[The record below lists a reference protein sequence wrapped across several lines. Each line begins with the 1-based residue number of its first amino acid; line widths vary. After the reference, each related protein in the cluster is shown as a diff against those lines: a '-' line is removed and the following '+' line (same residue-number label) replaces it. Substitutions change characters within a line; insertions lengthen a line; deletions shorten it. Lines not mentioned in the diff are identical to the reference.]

1 MIQNDNNEVRK
12 RVKCWLASEGI
23 TLTDLVNEYNQ
34 LHPKAPTTR
43 QNLTNKLARQTL
55 QYKELIELADVLGY
69 DVELVKRK

>member
-1 MIQNDNNEVRK
+1 MIESDNNEVRK
-12 RVKCWLASEGI
+12 RFKCWLASEGI
-23 TLTDLVNEYNQ
+23 TLTDLVEEYNRI
-34 LHPKAPTTR
+34 HPDAQTTR